1 MAIPEASLPEDYV
14 DGRVDGLVSVG
25 LYSAG
30 GDSVGTCSVM
40 YVEIEG
46 AFLRDGLQESTPAQ
60 LDSTTVTFGEGVPYA
75 PE

>member
-40 YVEIEG
+40 YVEVEG
-46 AFLRDGLQESTPAQ
+46 AFLRDGLQETTQ
-60 LDSTTVTFGEGVPYA
+60 LDSTIVTFGEGVPYA